1 MLIWKLNEK
10 IVFKNK
16 LISIIK
22 ELIIY
27 HLLINKV

>member
-1 MLIWKLNEK
+1 MKIKWKK

-22 ELIIY
+22 KLIIY